1 MAAPASRQF
10 GWGYRLFA
18 IAFLAAVLSP
28 LVTNRDGFPL
38 STYPMYA
45 WSRPRVETFVTV
57 VGVDAAGAGRRLPMA
72 TIARTD
78 DPLIAEATVA
88 QAIRQG
94 RADELCD
101 EVTGRVGPDIVRV
114 EVVEEQ
120 RDVVD
125 EASGL
130 PSLKGRTVF
139 ASCEVRP

>member
-1 MAAPASRQF
+1 MAAPAPRHF

-18 IAFLAAVLSP
+18 IAFLVAVLSP

-57 VGVDAAGAGRRLPMA
+57 VGVDAAGAVQRLSMA

-78 DPLIAEATVA
+78 DPLIAEAAVA

-94 RADELCD
+94 RAGDLCD
-101 EVTGRVGPDIVRV
+101 EVAARVGPDIVRV
-114 EVVEEQ
+114 EVVEER

-125 EASGL
+125 EASGR
-130 PSLKGRTVF
+130 PSLEGRLVLD
-139 ASCEVRP
+139 SCEAGP